1 MDRIL
6 EKEELEKLN
15 STDGIIE
22 ILCGIP
28 NFKSEMYNQLDKE
41 KKDLIDYTMSI
52 DLISN
57 RQIERNLRRS
67 LDSEN
72 LALLEKRK
80 LIALSLLYFGKKDDT
95 GKYVTYTCPYTGKEY
110 NISEIER
117 ELEKKQSEKDDNKRL
132 ELEHIMPHSGGGG
145 TVLFNCLLSS
155 VEANGKGEKGNRH
168 LIDWFSQSD
177 YYDFNRLNRIV
188 CYMLSAYSIAYNG
201 YKKNALEFNYEFV
214 DGKEENTDNNELET
228 IRKEKTKSKQKNETK
243 IEGYK
248 IYLDQLVNKLK
259 EDNYDTT
266 EIDKKIKVLEEDGI
280 FKTNNKYELVQ
291 RIVEDIFQERT
302 SDTSYLTNSLK
313 VDYYRLVDSIKVENE
328 KEIESEIKARIEIIK
343 GILEKTNKSMKDYYI
358 SMKDIEDIDILYI
371 PTYKISDNDKGI
383 FEESIKLSPETKIN
397 ILLEM
402 LRYADEK
409 EFQELL
415 NKDTAKKIT
424 FKFYKKD
431 ENGKKIIEKDF
442 NVTIGQ
448 FWQSHKDEL
457 LDIIYKKEQYEGIRE
472 KLDDYYI
479 RSRTAEEGVKRRIEI
494 FLEMLKCADQ
504 DEFQELLKQGSN
516 ITFKIYKKDEIGNVI
531 KDANRK
537 KVIEKD
543 FNVTIGPFW
552 KNNKDDKL
560 IPLLFYNKYYD
571 AKENIFVQS
580 GEDYSGKEYDIVRDR
595 VLKYLKVNRI
605 EEYMN
610 KIDVLRNELK
620 YEIKINIFLEML
632 KNADKAE
639 FQELLNKNNNLTFKI
654 YKKDENGKIEFDEE
668 GKKVIEKDFNV
679 TIGQFWQSQKDTL
692 LDIIYKE
699 EQYED
704 IREKL
709 DDYYLKTDAGARTN
723 EGAKRRRKIFLEM
736 LKNAEQEE
744 FQELLKFDSNLTF
757 KTYKK
762 DENGKRVVDKDFN
775 VTVRKFWD
783 NIKDDKLIPLLFY
796 NKYYD
801 AKKNEF
807 VQSGEDYSG
816 EEYDIVRERV
826 LKYLKVNRIEDYMNT
841 EKYINRL
848 KSKSNKA
855 NKLGNMI
862 ELVEDLINKKERLIE
877 YREEKLEDNISLK
890 EKLKNSILVTQ
901 SHR

>member
-1 MDRIL
+1 MNRIL
-6 EKEELEKLN
+6 TNEELEKLN

-57 RQIERNLRRS
+57 WQIKRNLRRS

-72 LALLEKRK
+72 IALLEKRK

-95 GKYVTYTCPYTGKEY
+95 GKYVTYICPYTGKEY

-177 YYDFNRLNRIV
+177 YYDLNRLNRIV
-188 CYMLSAYSIAYNG
+188 CYMLSAYSITYKEYEENG
-201 YKKNALEFNYEFV
+201 LEFNYEFV
-214 DGKEENTDNNELET
+214 DGKEENTDNDELET
-228 IRKEKTKSKQKNETK
+228 IRKEKIESKQNNKTK

-266 EIDKKIKVLEEDGI
+266 DIYKKIKVLEEDGI
-280 FKTNNKYELVQ
+280 FKTNKKYELVQ
-291 RIVEDIFQERT
+291 RIVEDIFQEGT

-328 KEIESEIKARIEIIK
+328 KEIENEIKERIEIIK

-448 FWQSHKDEL
+448 FWQSHKDTL
-457 LDIIYKKEQYEGIRE
+457 LDIIYKKEQYEDIRKKLDDYYMDNDTGAKTNE
-472 KLDDYYI
+472 GAKRRREIFLEMLKNADQKEFQELLNKDNNLTFKTYKKDEYGNVIIEKDFNVTIGQFWKSHKDTLLDIIYKKEQYEDIRKKLDDYYI
-479 RSRTAEEGVKRRIEI
+479 RSRTAEEGAKRRKKI
-494 FLEMLKCADQ
+494 FLEMLKNADEK
-504 DEFQELLKQGSN
+504 EFQELLNKN
-516 ITFKIYKKDEIGNVI
+516 TAKEITFKIYKKDENGKKVIEKDFNVKIGNFWDTNKDALLDIICKEKQYEDIKEKLDDYYMDNDTGAKTNEGAKRRREIFLEMLKNADEKEFQELLNSKNALTFKIYKKDENGKVI
-531 KDANRK
+531 KDENRK

-543 FNVTIGPFW
+543 FNVKIGQFW
-552 KNNKDDKL
+552 NNRKDDKL

-571 AKENIFVQS
+571 AEKNEFVQS
-580 GEDYSGKEYDIVRDR
+580 GEDYSGKEYDIVR
-595 VLKYLKVNRI
+595 
-605 EEYMN
+605 
-610 KIDVLRNELK
+610 
-620 YEIKINIFLEML
+620 
-632 KNADKAE
+632 
-639 FQELLNKNNNLTFKI
+639 
-654 YKKDENGKIEFDEE
+654 
-668 GKKVIEKDFNV
+668 
-679 TIGQFWQSQKDTL
+679 
-692 LDIIYKE
+692 
-699 EQYED
+699 
-704 IREKL
+704 
-709 DDYYLKTDAGARTN
+709 
-723 EGAKRRRKIFLEM
+723 
-736 LKNAEQEE
+736 
-744 FQELLKFDSNLTF
+744 
-757 KTYKK
+757 
-762 DENGKRVVDKDFN
+762 
-775 VTVRKFWD
+775 
-783 NIKDDKLIPLLFY
+783 
-796 NKYYD
+796 
-801 AKKNEF
+801 
-807 VQSGEDYSG
+807 
-816 EEYDIVRERV
+816 ERV
-826 LKYLKVNRIEDYMNT
+826 LKRLKVNRIEDYMNT